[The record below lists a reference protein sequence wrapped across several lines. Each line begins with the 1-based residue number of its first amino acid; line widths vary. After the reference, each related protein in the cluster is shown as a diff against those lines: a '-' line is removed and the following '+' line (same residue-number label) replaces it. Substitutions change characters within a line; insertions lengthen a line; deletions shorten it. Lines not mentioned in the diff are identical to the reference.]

1 MKELQREIILQ
12 ELLSGDSITP
22 GDAWRHHKIERLA
35 DIIFKLRNQGY
46 VILDHTNG
54 KPCSDYYIEKNSKY
68 AIQDMVTGDLL
79 HSVNLGNETFTW
91 CDGDDYELAL
101 YLRSKLYDIVNYLQ
115 KELKMKVCVVEQKEA
130 E

>member
-22 GDAWRHHKIERLA
+22 DDAWRHHKIERLA

-54 KPCSDYYIEKNSKY
+54 KPCSDYYIEKNKKY
-68 AIQDMVTGDLL
+68 VIQNKVNGEYLKRILL
-79 HSVNLGNETFTW
+79 NPDYLVWTKDINEAVGSRAGLFRVVQ
-91 CDGDDYELAL
+91 L
-101 YLRSKLYDIVNYLQ
+101 LQ
-115 KELKMKVCVVEQKEA
+115 KEEKLKICVCEQKD
-130 E
+130 